1 MTNSHT
7 EAVKSKK
14 AKSTNLW
21 LHAECMARLSKELR
35 REDFETNQ
43 RINLKKCTSK
53 KQSCIWCE
61 KKITQSI
68 QIEFNNKNDAITSK
82 KSLWIHRKCAKE
94 MGRSLHWRNRNL
106 PN

>member
-94 MGRSLHWRNRNL
+94 MERSLHWRNRNL